1 MTPQPQD
8 QPDSG
13 AALIL
18 TLFATTLAMILGTT
32 ILTVTVN
39 DLRSARL
46 ARDSAAAL
54 ALAEAG
60 ISQLATYVRTY
71 GTGPL
76 ACGPSGCQGYAGSS
90 AKETVEID
98 GRGSYTFWVTSN
110 APLPTENPGV
120 YQFHAIGRSGE
131 GQREIVVEATIGT
144 QPIGLPLG
152 IFADRVNGGGD
163 STVTRESIFT
173 TGCVFSRK
181 QIDMRGDD
189 VALGI
194 PAAVHSSQ
202 SISVQASGTG
212 NCEDPRGEIHGP
224 GSPCNANYPWDHS
237 NSGGDL
243 TGKVSCGPAAAR
255 ADFYG
260 QLDIDGAPGLDV
272 EGSYIKDDETLRRL
286 FGIPRKPF
294 TDAQLD
300 TLRAVA
306 ASQGQHYEN
315 TTSYISPEPA
325 SFPHS
330 VMFFEL
336 DGAFSGRRL
345 ISLDELV
352 GWDRAVDLSPDDPA
366 CTDTSLLIV
375 VEGANVELS
384 SNTGRGSTQAAEPTQ
399 GMAASIVLTSS
410 APLGAVTRAAGGA
423 SLIGTIYADSVDL
436 SGTVDASLDTCFVH
450 RLSPSLVDTTLSL
463 SEYREVD
470 RTD

>member
-1 MTPQPQD
+1 MTPRPPD
-8 QPDSG
+8 RRDSG
-13 AALIL
+13 SALIL
-18 TLFATTLAMILGTT
+18 TLFATSLAMILGTT

-76 ACGPSGCQGYAGSS
+76 ACGPSGCQGYAGPS
-90 AKETVEID
+90 AKETVTID
-98 GRGSYTFWVTSN
+98 DRGSYTFWVTSD
-110 APLPTENPGV
+110 APLPLENPGV

-131 GQREIVVEATIGT
+131 GEREIVVEATIGT

-152 IFADRVNGGGD
+152 IFAEKVNGGGD

-173 TGCVFSRK
+173 TGCVFSRG
-181 QIDMRGDD
+181 QIEMRGVD

-202 SISVQASGTG
+202 SISERGSGTG
-212 NCEDPRGEIHGP
+212 NCDKPNGDIHPP
-224 GSPCNANYPWDHS
+224 GSPCNAEYPWDHS
-237 NSGGDL
+237 SSGGNL
-243 TGKVSCGPAAAR
+243 AGRSACSEPHSRVAY
-255 ADFYG
+255 YG
-260 QLDIDGAPGLDV
+260 ALDVDGAPGIDV
-272 EGSYIKDDETLRRL
+272 DGSFIKDDETLRRL
-286 FGIPRKPF
+286 FGIPEDPF

-300 TLRAVA
+300 ALRAVA
-306 ASQGQHYEN
+306 ESQGQLYQNRHEFV
-315 TTSYISPEPA
+315 SPDQA
-325 SFPHS
+325 DFPHS
-330 VMFFEL
+330 VMFFQF
-336 DGAFSGRRL
+336 DSTYTGPRL
-345 ISLDELV
+345 VDLNDLT
-352 GWDRAVDLSPDDPA
+352 GWDRAINLSPDDA
-366 CTDTSLLIV
+366 RCTDTSLLIV
-375 VEGANVELS
+375 IEGGNVELS
-384 SNTGRGSTQAAEPTQ
+384 SNTGRGNTPAVEPTR

-410 APLGAVTRAAGGA
+410 APLGAVTRATGGA